1 MPMGLFKRKSID
13 KRHLRHLYV
22 AKRMT
27 TVEISQHYGCNDET
41 IRNRLSDFGI
51 KRRRDGPRYV
61 RTVKNLS
68 MTQRAYLAG
77 IVDGEGTITLA
88 KSTRSVGGI
97 TPLLSVANTDMK
109 LINWLSNNIGGK
121 VSVKAKPNERCKTGY
136 RWYTCSVRDVL
147 ELIKM
152 VYPYLIIKKDNAE
165 EVLSFCKWRLSL
177 AEKSRETTK
186 VYAFQ
191 ENGKFDKVAPIIYE
205 QKEDE

>member
-13 KRHLRHLYV
+13 ERHLRHMYV

-27 TVEISQHYGCNDET
+27 TVEIAQHYGCNDET

-61 RTVKNLS
+61 RTVKHLS

-97 TPLLSVANTDMK
+97 TPLFSVTNTDVG
-109 LINWLSNNIGGK
+109 LIQWLKNNVGGN
-121 VSVKAKPNERCKTGY
+121 VTVKPAEKSHYKTGY
-136 RWYTCSVRDVL
+136 RWYTYSVRDVL

-152 VYPYLIIKKDNAE
+152 VYPYLIVKRDNAE
-165 EVLSFCKWRLSL
+165 EVLSFCKWRISL
-177 AEKSRETTK
+177 AEKSRETPK

-191 ENGKFDKVAPIIYE
+191 ENGKFASVEPTIYVRT
-205 QKEDE
+205 EDE